1 LSLWFDGEILRQRRK
16 DKIVV
21 AELSEV
27 ASLFAE
33 GVALHRAGRL
43 ADAEMVYRRILATQ
57 ADHFESLH
65 LLGVVFYQRGDH
77 ASAISQIDLALIKS
91 PNNVRA
97 LNNRGA
103 ALKELNRFEEALES
117 CDRALAIQPDH
128 PEALYNRGVVL
139 HELKRFE
146 GALAS
151 YDRVLKLKPGYPEAL
166 YNRGNTLRELKRFP
180 EALASYDRALA
191 KRPHHVAT
199 LSNRGLTLHD
209 LGRFDEALLSYDR
222 ALSHRPDNPKALSN
236 RGITLQVLSRFEE
249 ALESYDRALAVRP
262 EYPEALYNRGIV
274 LHQLKRFEEALESY
288 DRALAQRS
296 HYAEALSNR
305 GLALHEMTR
314 FEEALASFDAALTL
328 RPDCGE
334 AHSHRGTTLHEMQR
348 FDEALASYHRAINL
362 RPDCAE
368 AHYNLALC
376 QLLTGDFERGWRERE
391 WRWRTEQSG
400 RWNFKQPVWRGSNN
414 IAGKTI
420 LLHTEQGF
428 GDMIQFCR
436 YVPLVAECAARVILE
451 VPEPLHQLMGTLRGV
466 AQVVSTGQ
474 PLPDFDMHCP
484 LLSLPL
490 AFDTRLDTVPSATPY
505 LGAPSQA
512 SLDWNARLGLRNRP
526 RIGLCWSGRSEHK
539 NDRNRSIILDTLLP
553 LLDFDATFVS
563 LQQQVRSG
571 DGVALKRRS
580 NLLHFGHDLKNF
592 SDTAALIANLD
603 LVVSVD
609 TGVAHLAG
617 ALAKPVWVM
626 LPLIPDWRWL
636 LDREDSPWYPTA
648 RLFRQDST
656 RTWDYVV
663 SRVHAALHDWMY

>member
-1 LSLWFDGEILRQRRK
+1 MTAKLSQSPR
-16 DKIVV
+16 
-21 AELSEV
+21 V

-57 ADHFESLH
+57 ADHFDSLH
-65 LLGVVFYQRGDH
+65 LLGVILYQRGDH
-77 ASAISQIDLALIKS
+77 ARAIGQIDLALTKS
-91 PNNVRA
+91 SNNILA

-103 ALKELNRFEEALES
+103 VLKELNRFEEALES
-117 CDRALAIQPDH
+117 YERALAIQPDY
-128 PEALYNRGVVL
+128 PEALYNRGIVL

-151 YDRVLKLKPGYPEAL
+151 YDRVLKLKPDNAQAL
-166 YNRGNTLRELKRFP
+166 YNRGNTLRELKRFL
-180 EALASYDRALA
+180 EALASYDCALA
-191 KRPHHVAT
+191 KRQHHVET

-209 LGRFDEALLSYDR
+209 LGRFDEALLSYER
-222 ALSHRPDNPKALSN
+222 ALVHRPDNPKALSN
-236 RGITLQVLSRFEE
+236 RGVTLQALNRFEE
-249 ALESYDRALAVRP
+249 PLESYDRALAVRP

-288 DRALAQRS
+288 DRALAQRPD
-296 HYAEALSNR
+296 YAEALSNR
-305 GLALHEMTR
+305 GLTLHEMRR
-314 FEEALASFDAALTL
+314 FEEALASFDAAHAL
-328 RPDCGE
+328 RPDYGE

-348 FDEALASYHRAINL
+348 FAEALASYDRAVNL
-362 RPDCAE
+362 RPDCAV

-376 QLLTGDFERGWRERE
+376 QLPTGDFERGWPERE
-391 WRWRTEQSG
+391 WRWQTEQSG
-400 RWNFKQPVWRGSNN
+400 RWNFKQPVWRGSND

-420 LLHTEQGF
+420 LVHAEQGF

-436 YVPLVAECAARVILE
+436 YVPLVAERAARVILE

-466 AQVVSTGQ
+466 SQVVSRGQ
-474 PLPDFDMHCP
+474 PLPPFDMHCP

-490 AFDTRLDTVPSATPY
+490 AFHTRLDTIPSAVPY

-512 SLDWNARLGLRNRP
+512 SLDWNLRLGPRNRP

-539 NDRNRSIILDTLLP
+539 NDRNRSIILDSLLR

-563 LQQQVRSG
+563 LQQQVRAY
-571 DGVALKRRS
+571 DVAALESRS
-580 NLLHFGHDLKNF
+580 NLLHFGGDLKNF
-592 SDTAALIANLD
+592 FDTGALIANLD

-656 RTWDYVV
+656 RAWDYVV
-663 SRVHAALHDWMY
+663 GRVHAALHDWMY